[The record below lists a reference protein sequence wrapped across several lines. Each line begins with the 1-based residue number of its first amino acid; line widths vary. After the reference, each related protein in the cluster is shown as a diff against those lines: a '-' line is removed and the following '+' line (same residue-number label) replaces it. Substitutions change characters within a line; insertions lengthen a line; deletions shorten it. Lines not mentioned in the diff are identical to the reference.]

1 MPQILDRLKNFHFWK
16 NAFYFFALYIITDT
30 LLTEYHKG
38 TYFYLSYPILM
49 LIARFHKNEHIA
61 RYAAIFSFFII
72 FIGNIIEPITMD
84 IVEEPFI
91 TIPLTY
97 IILFP
102 GSLWPVTTAGALLF
116 SYSLKLQ
123 LSDFLILE
131 EFIEDSL
138 ELLAISG
145 FASAMAFYQQ
155 KLKTKIIEYKKD
167 SLTDFLTQLNN
178 RKRFYADLEKIRIQ
192 NTPQKFSL
200 IQIDLDGFKQ
210 INDNLG
216 HHVGD
221 LVLVD
226 FSKRLKTIEKD
237 NVSVYRIGGDEF
249 TVIIKHN
256 NIELATNT
264 LIHTI
269 LTFSKDPYENLKS
282 HYSLTTSIGAS
293 LYNDCSNLT
302 DLWCRNTDIAM
313 YEAKQQGKN
322 NAQWFNQTLMQET
335 FRYYKLEKDLSIAL
349 KEQQFYLLYQPK
361 IVIPTNTISGVEA
374 LIRWEHPTLGL
385 ISPLEFI
392 SIAEKNHHII
402 EIGKWVLNEACKQ
415 GKNWSDNG
423 APISISVNVS
433 IVQLSHDDIVGTVRN
448 ALNYSGL
455 DAKYLQLEITE
466 TALMKEPEKVIQQCI
481 QLRELGVEIA
491 IDDFGI
497 DYSSLRYL
505 KQLPIDIIK
514 IDKSFIDDCATSEK
528 DHMIVRT
535 IIQLGHNLGITITAE
550 GIEDKDQ
557 LNILEREG
565 CDKYQGYYFSK
576 PVDND
581 QINTLLLNQR
591 NVCNTRAINANSSK

>member
-1 MPQILDRLKNFHFWK
+1 MNYIWDKLQDFHFWK
-16 NAFYFFALYIITDT
+16 NSFYFFAIFIISGT
-30 LLTEYHKG
+30 LLAEHHIG
-38 TYFYLSYPILM
+38 TYFYLSYPFFM
-49 LIARFHKNEHIA
+49 LLARFHPNKRIA
-61 RYAAIFSFFII
+61 YYSTILSFLVII
-72 FIGNIIEPITMD
+72 IGNFIEPINMD
-84 IVEEPFI
+84 AVEEPFI
-91 TIPLTY
+91 TVPLTY
-97 IILFP
+97 IILYP
-102 GSLWPVTTAGALLF
+102 GSLWPVASAVGLLF
-116 SYSLKLQ
+116 SYSLNLQ
-123 LSDFLILE
+123 LSDFFILE

-155 KLKTKIIEYKKD
+155 KLKTKVIEYKKD

-192 NTPQKFSL
+192 NTPQQFSL

-216 HHVGD
+216 HHIGD

-256 NIELATNT
+256 NIELATNA

-269 LTFSKDPYENLKS
+269 LTFSKEPYENLKS

-402 EIGKWVLNEACKQ
+402 EVGKWVLNEACKQ
-415 GKNWSDNG
+415 GKIWCDNG
-423 APISISVNVS
+423 TPISISVNVS

-455 DAKYLQLEITE
+455 DAQYLQLEITE
-466 TALMKEPEKVIQQCI
+466 TALMKQPEKVIQQCT
-481 QLRELGVEIA
+481 QLRELGVQIA

-514 IDKSFIDDCATSEK
+514 IDKSFIDDCATNEK

-557 LNILEREG
+557 LNILEIEG

-576 PVDND
+576 PVDNA

-591 NVCNTRAINANSSK
+591 SACNTHAIT